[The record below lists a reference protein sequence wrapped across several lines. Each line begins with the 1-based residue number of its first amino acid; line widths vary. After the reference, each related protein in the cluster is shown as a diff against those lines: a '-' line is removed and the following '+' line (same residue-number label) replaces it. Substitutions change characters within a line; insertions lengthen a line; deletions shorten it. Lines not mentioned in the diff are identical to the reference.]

1 MYFVPY
7 LALFVLTFATVATNR
22 AREFCEGVRAPAP
35 AAAFDGHAAAAR
47 STVPALAS
55 RVEEEPEHAAFGG
68 DRPEA

>member
-1 MYFVPY
+1 MYFLPY

-22 AREFCEGVRAPAP
+22 ARESAKACARRARGRVRR
-35 AAAFDGHAAAAR
+35 HAAAAR

-55 RVEEEPEHAAFGG
+55 RVEEEPERAAFGG